1 VPDRKI
7 VMLQKPQINISIPT
21 AARMWLVFC
30 CVFLCVIQSALSDG
44 GASLIA
50 ALTAVC
56 TAVLTELLFT
66 WRKSGFNKI
75 KDGSAAA
82 AGVVFSILLPNHIH
96 PVYAALGAFFAIA
109 VVKQSFGGLGSNW
122 LNPAL
127 GGWLFIRFSWPLAF
141 ASVSTGVA
149 GSLDAAAVSFLNDT
163 IFSLTGSEL
172 PSGYI
177 DLLFLKAPGIIADRG
192 LFALLAG
199 TIIIA
204 AFRISRC
211 WASAVFLAVF
221 CFLTR
226 FAADAHVDGQYWNGD
241 MLFGLFSGGV
251 VAAAFILVA
260 EPVSGAKSKPGV
272 LAAVVLTAVLSWFFR
287 YRCYD
292 YYGCFTA
299 LAVVN
304 CLTPIIRLFEE
315 KLLFSRGIVSG
326 GQV

>member
-1 VPDRKI
+1 VTDRK
-7 VMLQKPQINISIPT
+7 VVLFQKPQINISIPT

-50 ALTAVC
+50 ALVALC
-56 TAVLTELLFT
+56 TAVLTELLLT
-66 WRKSGFNKI
+66 WRKSGFDKI

-82 AGVVFSILLPNHIH
+82 AAVVFSILLPNHIH

-127 GGWLFIRFSWPLAF
+127 GGWLFLRFSWPPAF
-141 ASVSTGVA
+141 APAPADAAPSF
-149 GSLDAAAVSFLNDT
+149 DAAASFLNNT

-172 PSGYI
+172 PSGYL
-177 DLLFLKAPGIIADRG
+177 DLLFLKTPGIIADRG

-199 TIIIA
+199 TIIIT

-211 WASAVFLAVF
+211 WASAVFLAIF

-226 FAADAHVDGQYWNGD
+226 FAADVRVSGQYWNGD
-241 MLFGLFSGGV
+241 MLYGLFSGGV
-251 VAAAFILVA
+251 VAAAFILAA
-260 EPVSGAKSKPGV
+260 EPASGAKSKPGV
-272 LAAVVLTAVLSWFFR
+272 LAAAFLTAALSWFFR
-287 YRCYD
+287 YRCND

-304 CLTPIIRLFEE
+304 CLTPVIRLCEE
-315 KLLFSRGIVSG
+315 KLLFSGGMFSG